1 MERIL
6 IIDDQPDVRLSASL
20 LLTNHGFNCSE
31 AASLQQALDTL
42 KHEQFDLILLDMN
55 YTADTTSGAEGLSF
69 LDALQSADICIP
81 VLVMTAW
88 ANIDIAVKA
97 MQSGAVDFIEKPWQ
111 NRELLDKVKSV
122 LGDDKQPVQRN
133 QHGEVS
139 SSNAP
144 IAVSPAMQQ
153 LLQTAQRAARS
164 DAPILITGEH
174 GTGKSL
180 LATYIHQ
187 QSPRAQQPLINVN
200 MGAIPD
206 NLFESELFGHKK
218 GAFTDAREDRTGRFA
233 LASDGT
239 LFLDEIGTLPFNLQA
254 KLLRVLES
262 GEYDVVGDSRCQTTN
277 ARVISATNADLDKL
291 IADDSFRADLLFRLN
306 TIQLELPPLRARKED
321 ILPLASH
328 FLSAHGEKYQRKH
341 LQFSDDAQAYMRQ
354 HDWPGNVR
362 ELSHRIER
370 AVILV
375 GGDTIT
381 VEELGF
387 STTASA
393 QSAAPQSSAAEDA
406 NLMDLDSAERQ
417 VIINVLNHYDGNVT
431 DAAAHLNMSKSALY
445 RKLSKLDIAVSR
457 RANA

>member
-1 MERIL
+1 MLVSED
-6 IIDDQPDVRLSASL
+6 IDLV
-20 LLTNHGFNCSE
+20 
-31 AASLQQALDTL
+31 
-42 KHEQFDLILLDMN
+42 LLDMN
-55 YTADTTSGAEGLSF
+55 FSADTTSGAEGLSF
-69 LDALQSADICIP
+69 LNALQSTDITAP

-111 NRELLDKVKSV
+111 NKNLLGKIKSV
-122 LGDDKQPVQRN
+122 LSLAGQPSQGKH
-133 QHGEVS
+133 QGECS
-139 SSNAP
+139 DAETP

-153 LLQTAQRAARS
+153 LLDTARRAARS

-180 LATYIHQ
+180 LASFIHQ
-187 QSPRAQQPLINVN
+187 QSARAEHPLINVN

-218 GAFTDAREDRTGRFA
+218 GAFTDARDDRTGRFA

-262 GEYDVVGDSRCQTTN
+262 GEYDVIGDSRSQTTN

-306 TIQLELPPLRARKED
+306 TIQLELPPLRAREED
-321 ILPLASH
+321 ILPLADY
-328 FLSAHGEKYQRKH
+328 FLTSHGEKYQRKH
-341 LQFSDDAQAYMRQ
+341 LQFSEEARQHMRH

-370 AVILV
+370 AVILAN
-375 GGDTIT
+375 GDTINAS
-381 VEELGF
+381 ELGF
-387 STTASA
+387 NGSLCATNGDI
-393 QSAAPQSSAAEDA
+393 PQSDR
-406 NLMDLDSAERQ
+406 NVPPLMDLDSAEKQ
-417 VIINVLNHYDGNVT
+417 VIINVLNHFDGNVT